1 MRIFRFLTI
10 TVFATLLSG
19 CLLVTKTGTVVID
32 RSPYELSIT
41 ETNHIPVGYQVRI
54 NGEDMRALEAE
65 TRSTKHVTFYPLK
78 TKYGTLT
85 AEMKADYH
93 LIDSDLNF
101 RFFLNGEYIGTVNF
115 A

>member
-19 CLLVTKTGTVVID
+19 CLTKTGTVVID

-41 ETNHIPVGYQVRI
+41 DTNQFPVGYRVKI
-54 NGEDMRALEAE
+54 NGEDVGVLEAE
-65 TRSTKHVTFYPLK
+65 SRSTKLVTFYPLQ